1 MADCLGSL
9 LDQSDGD
16 PDSLPE
22 EDEEADEDKEE
33 DPDDRGEGD
42 PGVLLLQEVLSYV
55 WCPVQLRAG
64 L

>member
-22 EDEEADEDKEE
+22 EDEEADDDQEE
-33 DPDDRGEGD
+33 DPDD
-42 PGVLLLQEVLSYV
+42 
-55 WCPVQLRAG
+55 
-64 L
+64 